1 MDTSGINQVVG
12 LPTTTSSTTPQPAS
26 QGSGPAFSQVIGEL
40 LNGTE
45 VRQQDV
51 ELQLN
56 QILTGDSSGF
66 HDVSIAV
73 AKADLAFR
81 FVMQIRDQLIGTY
94 REVMKMQI

>member
-1 MDTSGINQVVG
+1 MDTSGITQVVG
-12 LPTTTSSTTPQPAS
+12 LPTTTSSALPQTAS
-26 QGSGPAFSQVIGEL
+26 PGGGAAFSQVIGEL
-40 LNGTE
+40 LNGSE

-51 ELQLN
+51 EQQLN

-94 REVMKMQI
+94 REVMRMQI

>member
-1 MDTSGINQVVG
+1 METTGITQVVG
-12 LPTTTSSTTPQPAS
+12 LPATNSPSTPQPAS
-26 QGSGPAFSQVIGEL
+26 KGNGPAFSQVIGEL
-40 LNGTE
+40 LNSSE

-94 REVMKMQI
+94 REVMRMQI